1 MKRLLAPLA
10 VCLAL
15 AVPVTA
21 LAAQQYAPTRS
32 GYAFASKA
40 VTGSCTASRS
50 KLLGTA
56 TLRCSGN
63 GTATVRYAF
72 TLPSGCGPSV
82 MPWVDAIGPDSYGV
96 NQKAGKVS
104 LWVRTSG
111 PSRVII
117 SSVSLRYYCY

>member
-1 MKRLLAPLA
+1 MKRLLIPLA

-21 LAAQQYAPTRS
+21 LAAQQYAPTRA
-32 GYAFASKA
+32 GYAFASKT
-40 VTGSCTASRS
+40 VTGTCTVSRS

-56 TLRCSGN
+56 TLRCSGV

-82 MPWVDAIGPDSYGV
+82 MPWVDSVVGNPAYGTV
-96 NQKAGKVS
+96 QKAGKVT

-111 PSRVII
+111 PSRVVIG
-117 SSVSLRYYCY
+117 SVSLRYYC